1 MRVVSTVSSL
11 TELVQ
16 TNEFPSSPGWL
27 LSPACHQAEIYFTF
41 YTQQIGL
48 DPTRGPGPLNLGQ
61 KTFPDIS
68 QCQLVLALHGPAGLE
83 LLGTNL
89 NCRVQID
96 VGGGRVVTQDTGQL
110 LALAVL

>member
-1 MRVVSTVSSL
+1 MSSL

-27 LSPACHQAEIYFTF
+27 LSPPCHQDGTYFTF

-48 DPTRGPGPLNLGQ
+48 DPTGGPGPVNLGQ
-61 KTFPDIS
+61 KDIS
-68 QCQLVLALHGPAGLE
+68 RHLSVSVGSSIVWPG
-83 LLGTNL
+83 LGTNL

-96 VGGGRVVTQDTGQL
+96 VGGGREGGL
-110 LALAVL
+110 